1 MAETQGENDI
11 NIESMLVSFIIPSYN
26 SAHTVKRCL
35 DSIYALSLKFDE
47 FEVIFIDDCST
58 DNTCEVVFAYK
69 TQYDNITLLKQPKN
83 NRQGTARNKGLR
95 VAKGEY
101 ICFVDSDDAVAEGI
115 VEAIRLSRDA
125 QTDMTAFHHV
135 FVNMQGDVTKETE
148 KLSFTKKE
156 IFSGVEMQNQHP
168 YWCSAPWGYI
178 YNKAFLDRVKYPFC
192 EGVLYED
199 SDFVMAHLY
208 YANRMAYS
216 LDKGYLVYYR
226 EGSTTH
232 SISYKNLADYLLL
245 GSRMLALYSAI
256 LSDTNQSQ
264 RMDDCIRKFA
274 ESVLDGA
281 CWNVSKACVRLIKLK
296 SINEVRAF
304 YDRVDE
310 HANRMELYA
319 DKNIRKYYWSF
330 WSAIC
335 LQHKRVMITLLLFLI
350 PIYKM
355 FRSIS

>member
-35 DSIYALSLKFDE
+35 DSIYALSLKPEE
-47 FEVIFIDDCST
+47 FEIIFIDDCST
-58 DNTCEVVFAYK
+58 DNTCEIVSVYQ
-69 TQYDNITLLKQPKN
+69 TQHDNITLLKQPKN
-83 NRQGTARNKGLR
+83 NRQGAARNRGVS

-101 ICFVDSDDAVAEGI
+101 ICFVDSDDAVSEGI
-115 VEAIRLSRDA
+115 VDAIRVA
-125 QTDMTAFHHV
+125 KKIQADMTAFHHV
-135 FVNMQGDVTKETE
+135 FVNAQGDVTKETG
-148 KLSFTKKE
+148 KLSFTKKQ
-156 IFSGVEMQNQHP
+156 IFSGVEMQNLHP

-178 YNKAFLDRVKYPFC
+178 FKKAFLDRVKYPFC

-199 SDFVMAHLY
+199 SDFVMAHLCQ
-208 YANRMAYS
+208 ANKMAYS
-216 LDKGYLVYYR
+216 QNIGYLVYYR

-245 GSRMLALYSAI
+245 GSRMLTLYRAI
-256 LSDTNQSQ
+256 QSDINQELRKDNGIQ
-264 RMDDCIRKFA
+264 KFA

-310 HANRMELYA
+310 HANRMELYT
-319 DKNIRKYYWSF
+319 DKNIRKYYWTYWNS
-330 WSAIC
+330 IC
-335 LQHKRVMITLLLFLI
+335 LLHKRIMITLLLFLI

-355 FRSIS
+355 YRCIS